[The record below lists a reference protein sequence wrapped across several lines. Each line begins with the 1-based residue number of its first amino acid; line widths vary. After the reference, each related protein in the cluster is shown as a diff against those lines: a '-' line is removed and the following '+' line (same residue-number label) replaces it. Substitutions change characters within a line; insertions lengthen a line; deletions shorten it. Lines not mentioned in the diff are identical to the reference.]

1 MASATPALAPVA
13 QPQPL
18 ARARQ
23 RARETGERTIGRGW
37 IIATYVALVLFLIW
51 TIAPFIWMI
60 LASIKTNKEI
70 YNDFT
75 FWPRQVYW
83 GNYQGLFSGKGR
95 ISGNFSKWLV
105 NSAEVALVVTSISIV
120 LGALAAYAI
129 TRLRFLGRGVAA
141 RALIFT
147 YLVPSSLLFIP
158 LFTTVAGLG
167 LSNKLGSLMLVYPT
181 FTLPFCTWMMMS
193 YFRGIPIELE
203 EAALIDGCGR
213 LGVLFRITIPLSL
226 PAIAVV
232 AVFSFTQ
239 SWNEFLYAIV
249 FTNSI
254 QVRTVTAGL
263 TQMFGEDVF
272 FWGPMMA
279 GAILAALPPVI
290 LYMAAQRL
298 VIRGLTIGGVKG

>member
-1 MASATPALAPVA
+1 MATASATLAPPVVVTA
-13 QPQPL
+13 A
-18 ARARQ
+18 ARR
-23 RARETGERTIGRGW
+23 RRRRVNGW
-37 IIATYVALVLFLIW
+37 LVATYVALAVFVFWTVVPFL
-51 TIAPFIWMI
+51 WMI
-60 LASIKTNKEI
+60 LASLKTNKEI
-70 YNDFT
+70 YNDFS
-75 FWPRQVYW
+75 FWPKQVYW
-83 GNYQGLFSGKGR
+83 GHYQALITGKFGLWMR
-95 ISGNFSKWLV
+95 
-105 NSAEVALVVTSISIV
+105 NSTEVALVVTSLSIV
-120 LGALAAYAI
+120 LGAFAAYAI
-129 TRLRFLGRGVAA
+129 QRLDFIGRRVAA
-141 RALIFT
+141 RVLIFT

-158 LFTTVAGLG
+158 LFKTVFGLG

-193 YFRGIPIELE
+193 YFRGIPQELE

-239 SWNEFLYAIV
+239 SWNEFLYAVV
-249 FTNSI
+249 FTNSL

-272 FWGPMMA
+272 FWGQMMA
-279 GAILAALPPVI
+279 GAILASLPPVL